1 MSDIPLFA
9 VVGHPNKGKSSVVAA
24 LTQDD
29 SVVISSLS
37 GTTQQSQAF
46 RLELDGKPVFEL
58 IDTPGFQRAEA
69 CLSYLKEEP
78 GINAGQRPARV
89 RAFVEHFAESD
100 QFSDEVE
107 LLRPITEGANIV
119 YVVDG
124 SLPYSPEYET
134 EMEILRWTAQPRLAI
149 VNPIE
154 DDTFV
159 EEWRRA
165 LSQYFSLVRVFD
177 PIKAGFEQHLQLL
190 RTFGELGDP
199 GELDHAVDELHKYRK
214 LQLRQASQIIV
225 ERLYRLLSFH
235 INVSDGVLDKAL
247 RKDPLDTFNTELN
260 KIEQESRESLQ
271 KLFLH
276 YRLQADMQKLH
287 LLDSELMDQEQWYLW
302 GLDRAQLALI
312 TAAAGASLGFGADLA
327 VGGHSLLMGSLGGGV
342 VGAISGWFGSGWLR
356 EKLPSWLPYYQ
367 ESKQLGPVQDPN
379 FGFVI
384 LGRALQHAKAML
396 AHSHADQ
403 RLLNLDNTQANPMQQ
418 LSNKQQIQLLK
429 WCWLVRKNGLQSK
442 AAGKLEQWVYDQLD

>member
-1 MSDIPLFA
+1 MPDVPLFA

-29 SVVISSLS
+29 SVMISSLS
-37 GTTQQSQAF
+37 GTTRQSQAF

-69 CLSYLKEEP
+69 CLAFLRGEP
-78 GINAGQRPARV
+78 SLNAEQRPGRV
-89 RAFVEHFAESD
+89 HEFVESFAESD
-100 QFSDEVE
+100 QFRDEVE
-107 LLRPITEGANIV
+107 LLRPITRGANVV

-134 EMEILRWTAQPRLAI
+134 EMEILRWTAQPRIAI
-149 VNPIE
+149 INPIE

-159 EEWRRA
+159 DEWRRA

-177 PIKAGFEQHLQLL
+177 PIKATFEQHLQLL
-190 RTFGELGDP
+190 RTFGELGEP
-199 GELDHAVDELHKYRK
+199 GVLDNAVDELSKYRR

-225 ERLYRLLSFH
+225 ERLYRLLSFQ
-235 INVSDGVLDKAL
+235 ITVSDGALDRAL
-247 RKDPLDTFNTELN
+247 QRDPVSTFNAELN

-276 YRLQADMQKLH
+276 YRMQADMQKLR

-302 GLDRAQLALI
+302 GLDRRQLALI

-327 VGGHSLLMGSLGGGV
+327 AGGHSLLMGSLGGGL
-342 VGAISGWFGSGWLR
+342 VGALSGWFGSDWLR
-356 EKLPSWLPYYQ
+356 EKLPSWLPYYR
-367 ESKQLGPVQDPN
+367 EKKQLGPVQDSN

-403 RLLNLDNTQANPMQQ
+403 RSLSLENGYSNAMQQ
-418 LSNKQQIQLLK
+418 LTNKQQIQLLK

-442 AAGKLEQWVYDQLD
+442 AAGSLEQWVYEQLE